1 MGRKKKPPA
10 GAPAWMVTFA
20 DLMSLLVCFFVL
32 ILSFSIP
39 AMEIIQ
45 RVAGSL
51 KDSFGVQREN
61 DSLQAVQEVD
71 PLPFAIA
78 PEKFM
83 LLNTTATSVPQYK
96 PEDGDQF
103 GQVDGADDPTG
114 VDVGDSEN
122 EIGDG
127 ALDQP
132 TEGRIVEE
140 AAFDAVE
147 QTLIEAFQNDPDLGA
162 LAQSLS
168 VERTEEGL
176 KIELLDQDRFSMF
189 PAGAATPYDQTQ
201 MLLAK
206 VAQAVA
212 QVPNRLSIIGHTD
225 GTPFVTPNGY
235 SNWELSADR
244 ANAVRQSILAAGI
257 DEARIAGVEGRAA
270 KDPIDP
276 DNPTASRNR
285 RISMLLLSEFDADDG
300 NAGPVRPAILSQ
312 P

>member
-1 MGRKKKPPA
+1 MGRKKAEPA

-32 ILSFSIP
+32 ILSFSKPNI
-39 AMEIIQ
+39 EVVQ
-45 RVAGSL
+45 RVSGTL
-51 KDSFGVQREN
+51 KESFGVQRDN
-61 DSLQAVQEVD
+61 DSLDAVKEID

-83 LLNTTATSVPQYK
+83 LLNSNATAVPRYK

-103 GQVDGADDPTG
+103 GQLEGTDAPEG

-122 EIGDG
+122 EIGEG
-127 ALDQP
+127 ASDEL

-140 AAFDAVE
+140 AAFNAVE
-147 QTLIEAFQNDPDLGA
+147 QTLIEAFETEPELGA
-162 LAQSLS
+162 FAQSLS
-168 VERTEEGL
+168 VERTEDGL

-189 PAGAATPYDQTQ
+189 PAGTATPYDQTHV
-201 MLLAK
+201 LLAQ

-212 QVPNRLSIIGHTD
+212 QVPNRLTIIGHTD
-225 GTPFVTPNGY
+225 GTSFVTPNGY

-285 RISMLLLSEFDADDG
+285 RISILLLSELGTGDDS
-300 NAGPVRPAILSQ
+300 AVSIRPAIANQ